1 MVLGRLCLYGASGT
15 GKTAFARWLSE
26 TINRPLL
33 INRGSDLISA
43 WVGETEQNL
52 AKAFQEAE
60 DLQAILL
67 LDEVDGLLQ
76 DRRQATRS
84 WEVSQVNEFLVQLES
99 FNGVVVATTNR
110 FDELDQAALRR
121 FDFKMHF
128 DFLNYAQRL
137 ALLEN
142 ICIQLKL
149 VVHEADIKV
158 KLQSLD
164 RLSVGDFSV
173 IVRQSCFH
181 PFENVDSI
189 LQHLTDEM
197 TAKYKS
203 AQSIG
208 FTASN

>member
-1 MVLGRLCLYGASGT
+1 M
-15 GKTAFARWLSE
+15 KQ
-26 TINRPLL
+26 NK
-33 INRGSDLISA
+33 
-43 WVGETEQNL
+43 NL

-128 DFLNYAQRL
+128 DFF
-137 ALLEN
+137 
-142 ICIQLKL
+142 KL
-149 VVHEADIKV
+149 
-158 KLQSLD
+158 
-164 RLSVGDFSV
+164 
-173 IVRQSCFH
+173 C
-181 PFENVDSI
+181 
-189 LQHLTDEM
+189 
-197 TAKYKS
+197 TAF
-203 AQSIG
+203 G
-208 FTASN
+208 FTGKYLYTAQTCCS